1 MLLEDFILMFNV
13 VYLVLV
19 NFTNV
24 NFKIGPAYTQ
34 GFIQLAARALTMYS
48 TFPNIIVIGL
58 KEYCYLWHR
67 VNVLHFVLLHGAL
80 DT

>member
-1 MLLEDFILMFNV
+1 MVQLYLMFNV

-48 TFPNIIVIGL
+48 AFPSITVIGL
-58 KEYCYLWHR
+58 
-67 VNVLHFVLLHGAL
+67 
-80 DT
+80 

>member
-1 MLLEDFILMFNV
+1 MTGLDVTIFFMFNV

-19 NFTNV
+19 NFKIV

-48 TFPNIIVIGL
+48 AFPSITVIGL
-58 KEYCYLWHR
+58 
-67 VNVLHFVLLHGAL
+67 
-80 DT
+80 